1 MKMKEEIV
9 AYSKN
14 RLPTSILDL
23 PPSQMADQIA
33 QMANVLS
40 DIIEKQTM
48 FQMFGKK
55 KYVKVDGWCTL
66 GTMLGILPSESE
78 VKEYKNGWYA
88 KVDLVNKN
96 SGITVGSASAIC
108 TRDETGRKDSPEYAI
123 RSMAITRATGKAYR
137 LAFSWIMNMAGY
149 ESTPAEEMIDETHKK
164 PGSLSRPISNVA
176 QEKLI
181 FDAKNSAHIDKLE
194 KVLLERDIPPQF
206 HLPISDAFHGK
217 EFSKESL
224 QTVIESFDFGQ

>member
-1 MKMKEEIV
+1 MSDEIV
-9 AYSKN
+9 TYNKSK
-14 RLPTSILDL
+14 LPTSILDL

-66 GTMLGILPSESE
+66 GTMLGILPLESE

-96 SGITVGSASAIC
+96 SGITV
-108 TRDETGRKDSPEYAI
+108 
-123 RSMAITRATGKAYR
+123 
-137 LAFSWIMNMAGY
+137 
-149 ESTPAEEMIDETHKK
+149 
-164 PGSLSRPISNVA
+164 
-176 QEKLI
+176 
-181 FDAKNSAHIDKLE
+181 
-194 KVLLERDIPPQF
+194 
-206 HLPISDAFHGK
+206 
-217 EFSKESL
+217 
-224 QTVIESFDFGQ
+224 

>member
-1 MKMKEEIV
+1 MSDEIV
-9 AYSKN
+9 TYNKSK
-14 RLPTSILDL
+14 LPTSILDL

-48 FQMFGKK
+48 FQMFGQK

-66 GTMLGILPSESE
+66 GTMLGILPLESE

-108 TRDETGRKDSPEYAI
+108 TRDEAGRKDSPEYAI

-164 PGSLSRPISNVA
+164 PGSLSRPVGNVTK
-176 QEKLI
+176 EKLI
-181 FDAKNSAHIDKLE
+181 FDAKNHTHIDKLE
-194 KVLLERDIPPQF
+194 KVLLERDIPPEF
-206 HLPISDAFHGK
+206 HIPISDAFDGK

-224 QTVIESFDFGQ
+224 QTVIEAFDFGQ